1 MIGCTLPYFM
11 LRKLRT
17 HKVILLTQDL
27 LVSLR
32 VELKLRSKIPKARVL
47 PLHLVCFFFQAYNL
61 VIIFPLNIKIFS
73 KILKVRKIK
82 QSYFI
87 INFKCFS

>member
-1 MIGCTLPYFM
+1 MIGCTLSYFM
-11 LRKLRT
+11 LGKLRT

-27 LVSLR
+27 LVSKT
-32 VELKLRSKIPKARVL
+32 VELKLRSKIPKASVL
-47 PLHLVCFFFQAYNL
+47 PLHQLVCFFFQAYNL

-82 QSYFI
+82 QKYFI
-87 INFKCFS
+87 IKF